1 MPMKKANRFLAAFA
15 AIGLGVIGL
24 IVQQNTTT
32 SESLSDV
39 QMKNIEA
46 LGNIEDDLG
55 YHSACDPGGL
65 GCHIKWGVFRPDDF
79 GYTST
84 GDPDP
89 DSMKE
94 P

>member
-1 MPMKKANRFLAAFA
+1 MKQANRFLVAIA
-15 AIGLGVIGL
+15 AIGLGVVGL
-24 IVQQNTTT
+24 TVQQNAKD

-55 YHSACDPGGL
+55 YHSACSPGGL
-65 GCHIKWGVFRPDDF
+65 GCHIKWGVFLPDDY

-84 GDPDP
+84 GEPDP
-89 DSMKE
+89 DSMKK